1 MTTVL
6 DAAKNIETQARAW
19 VLVSGDFTPLGGM
32 DRANHGLASYL
43 ARWRGAEVHLVTH
56 RAWHDLMALP
66 NVRVASRRATRPCAS
81 ARDPGPR
88 MGRAGAVRRF
98 ARHGARV
105 VVNGGNCRWGDINW
119 VHYVH
124 AAWQPSQDGGPFRRA
139 KARLLH
145 HADSAAERASLQR
158 ARVIIA
164 NSEQTRSALIE
175 QIGVRAEKVHTV
187 YYGNDPKQFRP
198 ASAAERAEARAR
210 LGWDDQRP
218 ALAFVGALGDRR
230 KGFQTRCS
238 RHGGGWPA
246 IPAGMP
252 GGSLLV
258 GGPRWQRR
266 QVALGLDRSITF
278 LGFCADVP
286 VVLRACDALVGDPH
300 AHADRGVS
308 RSRRWPGCSS
318 PGMGEEITSAR
329 PSPRGPGFWPAQSG

>member
-1 MTTVL
+1 MCGS
-6 DAAKNIETQARAW
+6 I
-19 VLVSGDFTPLGGM
+19 
-32 DRANHGLASYL
+32 
-43 ARWRGAEVHLVTH
+43 
-56 RAWHDLMALP
+56 
-66 NVRVASRRATRPCAS
+66 ASRDPAGAS

-230 KGFQTRCS
+230 KGFDTLFEAWRWLARDPGWDARLVVVGRGAARGSGVRLPSGSIDRSRSSDSARCS
-238 RHGGGWPA
+238 R
-246 IPAGMP
+246 
-252 GGSLLV
+252 
-258 GGPRWQRR
+258 GPSGLRR
-266 QVALGLDRSITF
+266 A
-278 LGFCADVP
+278 
-286 VVLRACDALVGDPH
+286 
-300 AHADRGVS
+300 
-308 RSRRWPGCSS
+308 RR
-318 PGMGEEITSAR
+318 
-329 PSPRGPGFWPAQSG
+329 